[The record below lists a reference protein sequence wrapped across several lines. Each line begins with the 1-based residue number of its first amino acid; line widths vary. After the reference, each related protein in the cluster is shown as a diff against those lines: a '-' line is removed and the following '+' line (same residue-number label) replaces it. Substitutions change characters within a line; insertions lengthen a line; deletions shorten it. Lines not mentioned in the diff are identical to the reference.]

1 MKRDYVDD
9 LLMGMEAPGEAID
22 DEFGEGTDDD
32 DEDEEEKEEED
43 KDEDKDEEDESNRKR
58 PRRGSPQQNLQPEK
72 IYKCEERKCK
82 DYGTDFKFAS
92 SKDRHDRCVHIIIRC
107 LSK

>member
-9 LLMGMEAPGEAID
+9 LLVGVEAPGEPLD
-22 DEFGEGTDDD
+22 DEFGEGTDDE
-32 DEDEEEKEEED
+32 DEDED

-58 PRRGSPQQNLQPEK
+58 PRGGSPQQNLQPEK

-82 DYGTDFKFAS
+82 DYDTIFKFAS